1 MIRRA
6 LFFLGFLVVGCE
18 AESDPAAAANLFFSH
33 LASSRPAAA
42 FAGAAFSFR
51 HQQSAADFD
60 AAAYETGLTGCTL
73 QKIEKPAVVGKAAK
87 LLTEVRTRHGVVATL
102 VVTLARDRGEWRVFS
117 VKPPMNIET
126 GISENFFTRI
136 GKGNQLASV
145 HAKPLPD
152 ERTAMA
158 MAKETMLS
166 FHDAIQQKSFED
178 FYEGVA
184 RSWQRQL
191 TLGML
196 TRTFDGFIHQRTN
209 LIAIKDL
216 EGVLKIPPR
225 IDTEGLLTIT
235 GSFPTE
241 PHRIDFDIKYFYEL
255 PNWRPFGVAVRLI
268 Q

>member
-6 LFFLGFLVVGCE
+6 LFFLGILVVGCA
-18 AESDPAAAANLFFSH
+18 AESDPTAAANLFFSQ
-33 LASSRPAAA
+33 LADSRPAAA
-42 FAGAAFSFR
+42 FADTSFFFR
-51 HQQSAADFD
+51 HQQTEADFK
-60 AAAYETGLTGCTL
+60 AIAHETGLTGCAL
-73 QKIEKPAVVGKAAK
+73 QKIEKTAVVGKTAK
-87 LLTEVRTRHGVVATL
+87 LLAEVRTRHGLVAPL
-102 VVTLARDRGEWRVFS
+102 VVTLTRDHGEWRVFS
-117 VKPPMNIET
+117 VKSPMHIET

-136 GKGNQLASV
+136 GKGPQLASV
-145 HAKPLPD
+145 HANPLPD
-152 ERTAMA
+152 ERSALA

-166 FHDAIQQKSFED
+166 FHDAVQQKSFED
-178 FYEGVA
+178 FYDGVA

-196 TRTFDGFIHQRTN
+196 TRTFDGFISQRTN

-225 IDTEGLLTIT
+225 IDSDGLLTIT
-235 GSFPTE
+235 GSFLTQ
-241 PHRIDFDIKYFYEL
+241 PHRIDFDIRYYYEL